1 MFYLYIQ
8 ATCSFFF
15 VSLSLSLS
23 LSLFFFFLSPF
34 QLQDE
39 YEYYEP
45 ESAKGSILELKA
57 RRSSVNQALQ
67 FSRNLC
73 FFLLEKKRSCITC

>member
-1 MFYLYIQ
+1 MFHLYFQ

-23 LSLFFFFLSPF
+23 LFFFLSPF